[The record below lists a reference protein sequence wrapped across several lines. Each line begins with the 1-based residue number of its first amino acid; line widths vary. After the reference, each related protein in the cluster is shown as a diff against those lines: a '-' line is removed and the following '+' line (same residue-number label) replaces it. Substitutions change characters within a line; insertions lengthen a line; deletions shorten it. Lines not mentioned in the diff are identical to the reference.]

1 MEELDRMMSERG
13 DDLRHLKDKMNRVE
27 DEVFA
32 DFCTMIGVPNIRW
45 VALPVKGERVAHR
58 QYMGLAHTTGGVQRK
73 NWGIQVAQLF
83 QPVKMLRY
91 FSAGKSWKVFFSQAN
106 IAMEQTWNDFR

>member
-32 DFCTMIGVPNIRW
+32 EFCAMIGVPNIR
-45 VALPVKGERVAHR
+45 
-58 QYMGLAHTTGGVQRK
+58 
-73 NWGIQVAQLF
+73 
-83 QPVKMLRY
+83 
-91 FSAGKSWKVFFSQAN
+91 
-106 IAMEQTWNDFR
+106 